1 MATNQDPNKVSANT
15 ISEVL
20 LKEILK
26 ALVEQN
32 MPGYAPA
39 IGYST
44 ALRQDAQTSL
54 LEKLVGFEIPAY
66 DYLALTYVTVGNGIG
81 EIETVTYKTGG
92 VSGTTVAVLTLAY
105 DVNNNV
111 ISVTK
116 S

>member
-1 MATNQDPNKVSANT
+1 MQGRENKRTGSQSHELLLLLAIKDLKDTILLNQDG
-15 ISEVL
+15 
-20 LKEILK
+20 
-26 ALVEQN
+26 Q
-32 MPGYAPA
+32 
-39 IGYST
+39 T
-44 ALRQDAQTSL
+44 AL

-105 DVNNNV
+105 DVNNNLV
-111 ISVTK
+111 SVTK